1 MKTVFW
7 YINVIILSD
16 DQLLRRVLRVI
27 LKSIGF
33 ERIEVVADLLELR
46 QRQADLRHDLILADG
61 ELLLG
66 LDGADLLL
74 LARADPILAPS
85 LFIIVTEDTSFR
97 FFEKCMRRG
106 ADAVLHKPV
115 APEDLTGTVVR
126 LLASRRAWRG
136 KIVPH
141 PRSLPPHAARE
152 EGFLEPRS

>member
-46 QRQADLRHDLILADG
+46 QRQADLRHDLIVADG

-115 APEDLTGTVVR
+115 APEDLTGAVVR
-126 LLASRRAWRG
+126 LLASRRAWSA
-136 KIVPH
+136 KVVPH
-141 PRSLPPHAARE
+141 PRSLPHQASRE
-152 EGFLEPRS
+152 EGILEPRP